1 MESRDSKLEIVIVG
15 GGICGLATALALHRK
30 GLKSIVLERSK
41 TLRSEGGG
49 IGILPNGWRA
59 LDQLG
64 IGSHLRTVALPLQR
78 GRDIFLGEDKEQ
90 KIEYVS
96 GDVRCMARNDL
107 IRSLADALPAGTIRF
122 GCEVSSVDYHS
133 VTKFTRLLLSNG
145 GYIEAEIL
153 IGCDGGR
160 SIVAELL
167 GLKPAKEFGVVA
179 TRGLTTYPNAH
190 SLPIEFHRMFKG
202 DVRVGILPINHDLVH
217 WFVTFPTRQLSGENF
232 PRDENAIKQMVIAN
246 IEKLQDLPPK
256 VKEVIHLSEPDS
268 VSFSHLKYRPPGD
281 LLLGRLR
288 KGTVTVAG
296 DAMHVM
302 GPFLGQGG
310 CSSLEDAVVL
320 ARCLGLAA
328 LKNKTNGIEEEE
340 RTARIEEALEQYVKE
355 RRMRVAQLSMHT
367 YLIGASM
374 AATSKL
380 AKMAFGFAMALF
392 FRNGAAQNE
401 YDCGQL

>member
-1 MESRDSKLEIVIVG
+1 MESTDSEHEIVIVG

-145 GYIEAEIL
+145 GYIEAQIL

-167 GLKPAKEFGVVA
+167 GLKAAKEFGVVA

-217 WFVTFPTRQLSGENF
+217 WFVTFPTRQLSGEKF

-268 VSFSHLKYRPPGD
+268 LSFSHLKYRPPGD

-320 ARCLGLAA
+320 ARCLGSAA
-328 LKNKTNGIEEEE
+328 LKNDINGIEKEQ
-340 RTARIEEALEQYVKE
+340 RIARIEEALENYVKE
-355 RRMRVAQLSMHT
+355 RRMRVTQLSMHT